1 MQKKVVINEQIVYTV
16 AETAKILK
24 VNKNKIYE
32 YINQGIL
39 PAINLGTLKIT
50 HSAILSFLQK
60 YEGMDLSN
68 LHNIHP
74 IIVNKKEGSYERKC

>member
-32 YINQGIL
+32 YINKGFL
-39 PAINLGTLKIT
+39 PAINLGTLKVT
-50 HSAILSFLQK
+50 HSAILSFLEK
-60 YEGMDLSN
+60 YEGMNLSN
-68 LHNIHP
+68 LCDIHP
-74 IIVNKKEGSYERKC
+74 IVKKEGSYERKC